1 MRPVG
6 AVVEPSIFHF
16 FLVLAR
22 ETLCYINAGFASL
35 KPGVAAFLFGPG
47 CSILFLKTFMAREV
61 EEGARSEGGV
71 FASAGGGCDCHS

>member
-47 CSILFLKTFMAREV
+47 CSILFLKTFICRRRGRGAAEGSQGCCSADQHTED
-61 EEGARSEGGV
+61 EE
-71 FASAGGGCDCHS
+71 

>member
-6 AVVEPSIFHF
+6 AVVEPSIFHFF

-47 CSILFLKTFMAREV
+47 CSILFLKTFISREV
-61 EEGARSEGGV
+61 GDCEGS
-71 FASAGGGCDCHS
+71 